1 MQGEVQIN
9 QHMLTWAIARAGFK
23 VDEFVARFPKVA
35 AWLNDTKKPTI
46 KQLEEFSH
54 RVHVPFGYLLLDQPP
69 TESINIPFF
78 RTNMADIGR
87 LNLNVYDT
95 IISLQDR
102 QEWLSDYLKD
112 KDFDKLTFISK
123 YDLNTSFDAIV
134 NDIRSTLDLHESW
147 ACDFKKHEEA
157 LDCLTKAIESIGV
170 IVVFNSIVENNT
182 SRGIPVEECRGFV
195 LVDDYAPFMFI
206 NSADGKAAQLFTMI
220 HELAHLWIGESAAFD
235 NSKLLPADDP
245 IELLCDKV
253 AAEFLVP
260 TKAFKELW
268 EHRQDLEY
276 VARHFKVSKIVI
288 ARRALDLGVITRG
301 EFFKFY
307 EEYTQYI
314 KYLKDKQTGG
324 GDFYATAKKRISLSF
339 AAHVNQAV
347 KENLL
352 LYKQAYKL
360 TGLKGETYQ
369 KFISKQF

>member
-1 MQGEVQIN
+1 M
-9 QHMLTWAIARAGFK
+9 
-23 VDEFVARFPKVA
+23 
-35 AWLNDTKKPTI
+35 
-46 KQLEEFSH
+46 
-54 RVHVPFGYLLLDQPP
+54 
-69 TESINIPFF
+69 
-78 RTNMADIGR
+78 
-87 LNLNVYDT
+87 
-95 IISLQDR
+95 
-102 QEWLSDYLKD
+102 KD

-123 YDLNTSFDAIV
+123 YDVNTSYDAIV
-134 NDIRSTLDLHESW
+134 NDIRSTLELNETW
-147 ACDFKKHEEA
+147 ACDFKKFEDA
-157 LDCLTKAIESIGV
+157 LDCLTRAIENIGV

-268 EHRQDLEY
+268 GHRQDLEY